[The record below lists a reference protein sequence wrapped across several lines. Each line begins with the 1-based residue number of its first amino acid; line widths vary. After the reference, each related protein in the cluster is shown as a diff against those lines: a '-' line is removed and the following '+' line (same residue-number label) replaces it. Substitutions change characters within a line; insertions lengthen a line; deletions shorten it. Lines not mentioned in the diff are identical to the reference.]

1 MRNIFVGI
9 LLLFM
14 LHSRAETSDTIPP
27 HAARSVTLDEVVVVG
42 GREEAGSR
50 LLPSLNVVRVGLDRM
65 DEQRAGSLMQT
76 LDGVPGVR
84 AMHIGSGQSKPLIR
98 GMGFNRVLVVENG
111 LRHEGQ
117 QWGDDHGLEI
127 DQFAV
132 DRVEI
137 IKGPA
142 ALFYGSDAIG
152 GVVSLHS
159 RVMPMKP
166 FEAGVR
172 LFAQTGNAS
181 AGLSARVGGRRGRHY
196 YKVCFTV
203 VDYADYKVM
212 TDSVRYYSYR
222 IPLRKRRLRNTA
234 GREYDGS
241 MTWGYI
247 GENFS
252 TRVDASLV
260 HLESGFFADAH
271 GLEVRLSDIDYDR
284 SSRDVDL
291 PCQRVNHVKL
301 TNHSLWQTGG
311 VRWESRVAYQA
322 NWRKELSEAVSHGYM
337 PLPPGNV
344 ERSFRKQTLAAGIGL
359 EVDVQ
364 ERHRLQAG
372 LTADFQHNRRGG
384 WGFILPAFEA
394 LSLGGYLLDRYTLSD
409 ALTLNAGIRV
419 DRASLHVHRYRDWFL
434 TPVAD
439 ADSVYKERSP
449 EGRWTFRSLT
459 WSVGGRYVSGAWTW
473 KANVGKSFRV
483 PQPQEVGADG
493 VNYHVFRYEK
503 GMPDLQPEESYQ
515 LDAGMAWRTEQAHL
529 HLEPFVNYFPN
540 YIYLLPTAGYTEGL
554 QTYVHTQSRV
564 FRWGFEAG
572 ASYWVL
578 PRLEVG
584 VQGEYLYAV
593 QLSGAGKGT
602 ALPFSPPWRA
612 GLELKY
618 VFPSADGTG
627 DGFVGCS
634 CTLVGRRN
642 RIVPPELPTAGYGLV
657 NVSAGKAFAWKGHRM
672 SVHVQGLNLLGK
684 RYYDATSYYRLIDVP
699 GPGRQFSVLLGMEL

>member
-1 MRNIFVGI
+1 M
-9 LLLFM
+9 
-14 LHSRAETSDTIPP
+14 
-27 HAARSVTLDEVVVVG
+27 
-42 GREEAGSR
+42 
-50 LLPSLNVVRVGLDRM
+50 
-65 DEQRAGSLMQT
+65 
-76 LDGVPGVR
+76 
-84 AMHIGSGQSKPLIR
+84 
-98 GMGFNRVLVVENG
+98 
-111 LRHEGQ
+111 
-117 QWGDDHGLEI
+117 
-127 DQFAV
+127 
-132 DRVEI
+132 
-137 IKGPA
+137 
-142 ALFYGSDAIG
+142 
-152 GVVSLHS
+152 
-159 RVMPMKP
+159 
-166 FEAGVR
+166 
-172 LFAQTGNAS
+172 
-181 AGLSARVGGRRGRHY
+181 
-196 YKVCFTV
+196 
-203 VDYADYKVM
+203 
-212 TDSVRYYSYR
+212 
-222 IPLRKRRLRNTA
+222 
-234 GREYDGS
+234 
-241 MTWGYI
+241 
-247 GENFS
+247 
-252 TRVDASLV
+252 
-260 HLESGFFADAH
+260 
-271 GLEVRLSDIDYDR
+271 
-284 SSRDVDL
+284 
-291 PCQRVNHVKL
+291 
-301 TNHSLWQTGG
+301 
-311 VRWESRVAYQA
+311 
-322 NWRKELSEAVSHGYM
+322 
-337 PLPPGNV
+337 
-344 ERSFRKQTLAAGIGL
+344 
-359 EVDVQ
+359 
-364 ERHRLQAG
+364 
-372 LTADFQHNRRGG
+372 
-384 WGFILPAFEA
+384 
-394 LSLGGYLLDRYTLSD
+394 SD

-419 DRASLHVHRYRDWFL
+419 DRANLHVHRYRDWFL

-449 EGRWTFRSLT
+449 EGRWTFCSLT

-529 HLEPFVNYFPN
+529 HLEPFLNYFPN

-634 CTLVGRRN
+634 YTLVGRRN